1 MKFET
6 PTPQQMADYGTSAP
20 SPADT
25 RVHQENDSAGAPPQ
39 GNAYTRFQYSNQPH
53 SLRDALRNAA
63 SRNPSSTSG
72 STSEEDY
79 DDKTR
84 NPVSVLLQEKTD
96 DAGPSSHPGS
106 SLKAAT
112 MESGQTT
119 PSDASFEANV
129 DNVAVVNGAK
139 VYTIASDDKEL
150 RDILKK
156 GLQRVSDQ

>member
-1 MKFET
+1 
-6 PTPQQMADYGTSAP
+6 MADYGTSAP

-25 RVHQENDSAGAPPQ
+25 RVNRGNDSAGAPPQ
-39 GNAYTRFQYSNQPH
+39 GNAYTRFQDSNQPH

-63 SRNPSSTSG
+63 NRNPSSTSG

-79 DDKTR
+79 DDKTL
-84 NPVSVLLQEKTD
+84 NPVAVLLQAKTGE
-96 DAGPSSHPGS
+96 AGPSSHPGI
-106 SLKAAT
+106 SLQAAT

-129 DNVAVVNGAK
+129 DNVAVVKGAK

-156 GLQRVSDQ
+156 GLQRVSE